1 MPKKSESGAP
11 KKARWSTE
19 KKSIAAKKPHRGQSS
34 QGGHTAHA
42 GRTSR
47 PASATSSHVG
57 GREWRAPRDEHRSF
71 ERNDRATSGSERPS
85 YNNRDDRGSRPSYN
99 SRDDRGSRPSYN
111 SRDDRGE
118 RPSYNNRDDRG
129 SRPSYSNRDDRPAFK
144 RDDRGER
151 PSYNNRD
158 DRGSRPSYNSNR
170 DDRPAFKRDDRG
182 ERPSYNNRDD
192 RSSRPSYNSNRDD
205 RPAFKRDDRSERPSY
220 NNRDDRGSRPSY
232 NNNRDDRSS
241 RPSYNTNRD
250 DRPAFK
256 RDDRGERPSYNNRDD
271 RSSRPSYN
279 TNRDDRPAFKR
290 DDRGERPSYNNRD
303 DRSSRPSYNTNRDD
317 RDSRGGYQRR
327 DDRGARGTSGFGD
340 DHFGHDAEA
349 ERMDADTWTK
359 STRADVSD
367 GPVEVA
373 SDNGFAALGLP
384 EKVVERL
391 AREGI
396 TTPFPI
402 QTATIPDA
410 LLGKDVLGRGQ
421 TGSGKTLAFGLPLI
435 ARLLEAGQRRLP
447 RRPHALILTPTRELA
462 MQISDALEPLVHVA
476 GLRHK
481 LIAGGLSYTTQ
492 INALN
497 KGVDILIATPGRLND
512 LLERGAVEMND
523 ISITVL
529 DEADHMAEMG
539 FMSEITTS
547 LDQIPSDGQRLL
559 FSATLDNGID
569 KLVAKYLTDPVTHST
584 NDATASV
591 EGMDHHVLL
600 IDPQHKKLIT
610 AEVANRDG
618 RTLVFCRTKLG
629 ADRIALQL
637 REQGVMA
644 AALHGGLNQGQRNR
658 VLGAFRDGGL
668 RVLVA
673 TDVAARGIHVD
684 DVSVVLQVDPPADHK
699 DYLHRAGRTARAGEK
714 GTVVTL
720 ALPHQRK
727 TMERQLKDAG
737 LDLLPV
743 KAAPGDDVIAAT
755 GATRPSGTPI
765 DEAVFNR
772 LVAAPKARRAP
783 AGPRGPRPASSG
795 RGGQGHGRG
804 RDAGRP
810 TGGRRD
816 RDDRLVTSWSDDT
829 RRGRS

>member
-1 MPKKSESGAP
+1 MSKKSESGAP

-19 KKSIAAKKPHRGQSS
+19 KKSIAAKKPHRGQGGPGSQSS
-34 QGGHTAHA
+34 TAHA

-71 ERNDRATSGSERPS
+71 ERKDRPTSGERPS
-85 YNNRDDRGSRPSYN
+85 YTNRDDRGTRPSYN
-99 SRDDRGSRPSYN
+99 SRDDRDS
-111 SRDDRGE
+111 
-118 RPSYNNRDDRG
+118 RG
-129 SRPSYSNRDDRPAFK
+129 SSYQR
-144 RDDRGER
+144 
-151 PSYNNRD
+151 
-158 DRGSRPSYNSNR
+158 
-170 DDRPAFKRDDRG
+170 
-182 ERPSYNNRDD
+182 
-192 RSSRPSYNSNRDD
+192 RDD

-220 NNRDDRGSRPSY
+220 TSRDDRGARPSY
-232 NNNRDDRSS
+232 NSRDDRGDRDSRGSS
-241 RPSYNTNRD
+241 YQRRD

-256 RDDRGERPSYNNRDD
+256 RDDRSERPSYTNRDD
-271 RSSRPSYN
+271 RGTRPSYS
-279 TNRDDRPAFKR
+279 NREDRPAFKR
-290 DDRGERPSYNNRD
+290 DERSERPSYTNRE
-303 DRSSRPSYNTNRDD
+303 DRPAFKRDERSERPSYTNRDD

-327 DDRGARGTSGFGD
+327 DDRPAFKRDDRVSRGFGD
-340 DHFGHDAEA
+340 DRFGHDAEA

-373 SDNGFAALGLP
+373 ADNGFAALGLP
-384 EKVVERL
+384 EKLVERL

-435 ARLLEAGQRRLP
+435 TRLLEAGQRRTP

-462 MQISDALEPLVHVA
+462 MQISDALEPLVHVV

-539 FMSEITTS
+539 FMAEITTS

-569 KLVAKYLTDPVTHST
+569 TLVAKYLTDPVTHST

-743 KAAPGDDVIAAT
+743 KAAPGDAVIAAT
-755 GATRPSGTPI
+755 GATRPSGVPI
-765 DEAVFNR
+765 DEAAFNR
-772 LVAAPKARRAP
+772 LVAAPKAHRRAP
-783 AGPRGPRPASSG
+783 AGPRGPRPAASG
-795 RGGQGHGRG
+795 RGGQAPGRGGQGYGRG

-810 TGGRRD
+810 QGARRD